1 MQSMGMKKLAQM
13 KIQQMSFFILAVF
26 LFFMLVGLFFVS
38 LQSRGIQS
46 SAENL
51 QKDQAI
57 ASLETISNMPELI
70 CDTNEPFCLDMD
82 KVLVF
87 KDYANAYAEF
97 LPVASVKIY
106 KLDPSS
112 TKVIK
117 CPAANCTYYEIYSSE
132 QTRVQEY
139 STFISLCQKEET
151 FGRVSYNCGL
161 GKISVGVTLPEK

>member
-1 MQSMGMKKLAQM
+1 MWLMGIKKLAQM

-70 CDTNEPFCLDMD
+70 CDTNEPFCLDAD
-82 KVLVF
+82 KVSVF
-87 KDYANAYAEF
+87 REYANAYAEF
-97 LPVASVKIY
+97 LPVASIKIY
-106 KLDPSS
+106 RLDPSS

-117 CPAANCTYYEIYSSE
+117 CPAANCTFYELYSSQ

-139 STFISLCQKEET
+139 STFISICQKEAS
-151 FGRVSYNCGL
+151 FGRVAYNCGL
-161 GKISVGVTLPEK
+161 GKISVGVILPEQ